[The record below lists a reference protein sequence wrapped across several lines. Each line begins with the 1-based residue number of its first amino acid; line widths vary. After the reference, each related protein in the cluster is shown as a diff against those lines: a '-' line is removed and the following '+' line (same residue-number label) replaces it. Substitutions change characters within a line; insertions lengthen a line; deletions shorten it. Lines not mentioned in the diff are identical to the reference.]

1 MSYVIKHADIPVL
14 KFDIVENLA
23 DPVVKILWVNKAQKK
38 FLPID
43 IREYVHRS
51 S

>member
-23 DPVVKILWVNKAQKK
+23 DSVVNSYNRRYESCQGVLQEVRK
-38 FLPID
+38 
-43 IREYVHRS
+43 
-51 S
+51 